1 MSEVIKIHNLPGLA
15 NYGKAL
21 NDYGNNIE
29 AAAKETERQFLTKT
43 DDSVSDAVLA
53 FFEELNILQA
63 QVFYQAPAAIK
74 QYGSYVQFFE
84 DTVTGLGF
92 DIKAWTWGEGKDTVV
107 QKWSRW
113 TKSKK

>member
-53 FFEELNILQA
+53 FFEILNSLQS
-63 QVFYQAPAAIK
+63 QVFHQAPAANKTIWK
-74 QYGSYVQFFE
+74 LC
-84 DTVTGLGF
+84 TVFLKIRSL
-92 DIKAWTWGEGKDTVV
+92 DKDLI
-107 QKWSRW
+107 
-113 TKSKK
+113 

>member
-53 FFEELNILQA
+53 FLK
-63 QVFYQAPAAIK
+63 Y
-74 QYGSYVQFFE
+74 
-84 DTVTGLGF
+84 
-92 DIKAWTWGEGKDTVV
+92 
-107 QKWSRW
+107 
-113 TKSKK
+113 